1 MVDTKHRKWMGWI
14 ANGQGDHGFT
24 LMELMVVVAIIVLLA
39 GIILPNYVKRVEKAK
54 MVRAE
59 MDIANLETAIA
70 MYANDMGGYFGNLTG
85 DISPVNTGLVYGPGD
100 TSQNRWR
107 GPYIKGISK
116 DPWGND
122 YRFYSKG
129 NTPPHPPEVVPPTNL
144 NYYIFSCGKD
154 KNPGTS
160 DDINNWDVSKYW
172 EKYY

>member
-1 MVDTKHRKWMGWI
+1 MVDKKYRERMRWI
-14 ANGQGDHGFT
+14 TNGQENQGFT

-85 DISPVNTGLVYGPGD
+85 DISPVNTGLVYGPQD
-100 TSQNRWR
+100 SSQDRWR

-129 NTPPHPPEVVPPTNL
+129 HTPPHPPEVVPPTTL
-144 NYYIFSCGKD
+144 NYYIFSKGKD
-154 KNPGTS
+154 KQEGTP

>member
-1 MVDTKHRKWMGWI
+1 MGWI

-129 NTPPHPPEVVPPTNL
+129 NTPPYAHGVVPDPPSNMP
-144 NYYIFSCGKD
+144 YYIFSYGKD
-154 KNPGTS
+154 KQEGTP